1 LDTELRQVDAH
12 MLIPPG
18 SPAGAP
24 RSDRNGWVEA
34 KRGTLAALTHDE
46 ERMRRTTS
54 LFVVMAITLAF
65 LVTAVS
71 GLVLYIPGQLL
82 PVFHGSLLGWRSIH
96 DWSAVVLTAAVV
108 VHVALNRRRVVEML
122 SRLLRPAGSAQTTVA
137 TTPGQANGSM
147 QDLGTGVEATH
158 NLGMGS
164 KAAPAT
170 GHRPRFTRRRFL
182 VLVGGAVAA
191 AIAALS
197 LDRGGST
204 GAGASSGKSSLANF
218 PVLNVENGPPEGA
231 AAAWVVEVDGL
242 VENKVRLDR
251 AAWLALPR
259 TQETRDFHCVEGW
272 SVGNL
277 GWEGVRVAELL
288 SLAKPQA
295 TGQFVS
301 FHAYSTTYL
310 DTLTLAE
317 AQAPETLLADRL
329 DGAPLPTEHGGPLRL
344 VIPSQLGYKNV
355 KWVVRL
361 EVTQTRA
368 VGYWEQGGAYPA
380 EAPVASSGRSGG
392 TAAGRSGAIG
402 PFASSSLPARRV
414 QMSSA

>member
-1 LDTELRQVDAH
+1 
-12 MLIPPG
+12 
-18 SPAGAP
+18 
-24 RSDRNGWVEA
+24 
-34 KRGTLAALTHDE
+34 
-46 ERMRRTTS
+46 MRRTTS

-108 VHVALNRRRVVEML
+108 VHVALNRRRVLEMFF
-122 SRLLRPAGSAQTTVA
+122 RLLRPAGSAQTTPA
-137 TTPGQANGSM
+137 TTPGQANGSI

-197 LDRGGST
+197 LDRGGSRS
-204 GAGASSGKSSLANF
+204 AGMGPAASGEALRLESF

-242 VENKVRLDR
+242 VESKVRLDR

-272 SVGNL
+272 SVANL

-301 FHAYSTTYL
+301 FHAYGTTYL

-317 AQAPETLLADRL
+317 AQAPETLLADTL
-329 DGAPLPTEHGGPLRL
+329 DGAPLPTDHGGPLRL

-361 EVTQTRA
+361 EVTETRA

-402 PFASSSLPARRV
+402 LFAPGAG
-414 QMSSA
+414 